1 MNIKTNDKK
10 NRDKLRKEDALLSNS
25 DGAKVR
31 VTLEEMRGGGDFH
44 FATDREEDKN
54 KDILNLENTLLT
66 STSSPTS
73 TSSSSSSSTS
83 TPLKTF
89 SKTSKFSLKN
99 DLRELQGDM
108 LKGSTSLLTENK
120 EENENEN
127 ENENDSRRNEWESK
141 GVRDDGDHNDVK
153 KVLNVRGGTETGSG
167 RGVGVGKVEVQ
178 SIVQSQVEDEGQ
190 GQGQR
195 QDNNKAQGK
204 GNLIS
209 YIRMTAFDRI
219 GSKVLVNILD
229 DQVHTAEV
237 IHCTYT
243 VRALYESVNT
253 LLSGDLCI
261 LGNNKYDVKSFHA
274 ILYTSLFFSILSSV
288 IFTYFITCYLLF
300 VD

>member
-99 DLRELQGDM
+99 DLRELQGNM

-127 ENENDSRRNEWESK
+127 ENENE
-141 GVRDDGDHNDVK
+141 
-153 KVLNVRGGTETGSG
+153 
-167 RGVGVGKVEVQ
+167 
-178 SIVQSQVEDEGQ
+178 
-190 GQGQR
+190 
-195 QDNNKAQGK
+195 
-204 GNLIS
+204 
-209 YIRMTAFDRI
+209 
-219 GSKVLVNILD
+219 
-229 DQVHTAEV
+229 
-237 IHCTYT
+237 
-243 VRALYESVNT
+243 
-253 LLSGDLCI
+253 
-261 LGNNKYDVKSFHA
+261 
-274 ILYTSLFFSILSSV
+274 
-288 IFTYFITCYLLF
+288 
-300 VD
+300 